1 MAHDPYSPCVCGSGK
16 KMKFCCQDILS
27 EMIRVEKL
35 IEHQPEAA
43 EKLLAT
49 LLKQHGDKEV
59 LVTQLASLLARRGA
73 HVEARQKLVDFLREH
88 PDEPR
93 ALLALAD
100 LCLNVDGFPASRRI
114 VHRAF
119 QLGVRQFP
127 TGVAMLS
134 SAIAGQMARMGCAMS
149 VREHLALAVRL
160 APQERRNSLLMQLAN
175 FESQRTIPYP
185 FRGRF
190 SLLDVEI
197 ADEALAKEE
206 LRARKVSQ
214 IGCWEPA
221 AILYA
226 RLVEKL
232 PQDGALWHNLG
243 LFQAWDGRL
252 KEAAAALHKAAELIS
267 DYDTAVET
275 EALAQLLDL
284 EVSEHNYGVVQQAV
298 PVNSLS
304 ALLTALD
311 DDPRFARV
319 QTAESEEQNDGSR
332 IAAEF
337 ELLTEALPD
346 NVDPNNLPDVVADI
360 TVLDHDGTNGGKPR
374 VLIVALDSEIEA
386 ATAIFREVAGS
397 YAENPEPGD
406 QSHLSRMP
414 QPCRLFDWKI
424 HHADKL
430 GSSHF
435 RNLDRTRLAEALQK
449 WLDLPLESLG
459 GKTPVEFAKDA
470 NNLVKVGASVI
481 VLDVICNRMGYDP
494 ELSDIR
500 SRLGVPAPSAIKT
513 EAGQSITSLPLLQF
527 SRLAPDT
534 LTDEQ
539 VIEFANRI
547 TLVRHLR
554 LLGVAIEALVQR
566 PAALKSFSPMRG
578 HLLRA
583 TVARENNDMKLAS
596 QCFHDAR
603 AAAED
608 EPDAFR
614 TRLELDIRELSCR
627 LDNPQDPELPEL
639 LGEIRERYFLKIPEI
654 EEVIREE
661 LINSGCEH
669 LLSQLEITSGGVSA
683 TKELWTPGAES
694 SAGEA
699 TGKLWMPGQD

>member
-27 EMIRVEKL
+27 EMVRVEKL
-35 IEHQPEAA
+35 IENQPEAA
-43 EKLLAT
+43 EKLLRS
-49 LLKQHGDKEV
+49 LLIQHKDKEV
-59 LVTQLASLLARRGA
+59 LVTQLASLLTRRGEYT
-73 HVEARQKLVDFLREH
+73 EARQQLVDFLREH

-100 LCLNVDGFPASRRI
+100 ICLSTEGFPASRRI

-127 TGVAMLS
+127 GGVAMLAS
-134 SAIAGQMARMGCAMS
+134 GIAGQMARMGCAMA
-149 VREHLALAVRL
+149 VREHLALAVRM
-160 APQERRNSLLMQLAN
+160 APPDRRNSLLMQLAN

-190 SLLDVEI
+190 SLLPVDI
-197 ADEALAKEE
+197 KDETLAKEE

-214 IGCWEPA
+214 LGCWEPA
-221 AILYA
+221 AILYT

-232 PQDGALWHNLG
+232 PQNGALWHNLG
-243 LFQAWDGRL
+243 LFHAWDGRL
-252 KEAAAALHKAAELIS
+252 KEAAAALHKAAELIE
-267 DYDTAVET
+267 DYDSAVET

-284 EVSEHNYGVVQQAV
+284 EISENGYGVVQQAV
-298 PVNSLS
+298 PVHSVS

-311 DDPRFARV
+311 NDVRFARV
-319 QTAESEEQNDGSR
+319 QSSDAEVQEDGSR
-332 IAAEF
+332 VVAEF
-337 ELLTEALPD
+337 ELLTEPLAKKLDPD
-346 NVDPNNLPDVVADI
+346 NLPDVVADV
-360 TVLDHDGTNGGKPR
+360 TVLDHDGTDGGNPR
-374 VLIVALDSEIEA
+374 VLIVALDTEIES
-386 ATAIFREVAGS
+386 ATTAFREAAGELAS
-397 YAENPEPGD
+397 DPKEGD
-406 QSHLSRMP
+406 QTQLSRMP

-435 RNLDRTRLAEALQK
+435 RTLDRIRLTDALQQ
-449 WLDLPLESLG
+449 WLKLPLESLG
-459 GKTPVEFAKDA
+459 GSSPLELAKDA
-470 NNLVKVGASVI
+470 NNLVKVGGSVI

-494 ELSDIR
+494 DLSDIR
-500 SRLGVPAPSAIKT
+500 SRLGIPAPLAIET
-513 EAGQSITSLPLLQF
+513 EASQSITSLPLLQF
-527 SRLAPDT
+527 GRLAPES

-554 LLGVAIEALVQR
+554 LLEIAIDELVKRPEAL
-566 PAALKSFSPMRG
+566 KKFSPMRG

-583 TVARENNDMKLAS
+583 TVAREKNDLKQAS
-596 QCFHDAR
+596 QCFEDAR
-603 AAAED
+603 EAAVD

-627 LDNPQDPELPEL
+627 LDNPHDAELPNL
-639 LGEIRERYFLKIPEI
+639 LTEIRERYFVKIPEI

-669 LLSQLEITSGGVSA
+669 LLAQLELAPGVG
-683 TKELWTPGAES
+683 TREGLWT
-694 SAGEA
+694 AGTEKA
-699 TGKLWMPGQD
+699 GTEGTGKLWVPGQD